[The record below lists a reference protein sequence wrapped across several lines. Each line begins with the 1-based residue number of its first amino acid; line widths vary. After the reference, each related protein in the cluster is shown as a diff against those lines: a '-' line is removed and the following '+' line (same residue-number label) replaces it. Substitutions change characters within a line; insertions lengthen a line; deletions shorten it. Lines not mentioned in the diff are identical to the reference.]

1 MNSNQLMGGAPDA
14 LRVKPLSTGRKWMF
28 RLAAVMLP
36 LLLLAGIELGLRLG
50 GYGYSTDFF
59 KNAVVAGQDCF
70 IENDEF
76 GLRFFPPSLVR
87 VPSPV
92 LMAAKKKPGT
102 IRIFIFGE
110 SAALGDPRPNYG
122 AGRYLEI
129 LLRARYPEQKF
140 EVINTAMTAINSH
153 VILPIAREC
162 ASHEGDVWIVYMGN
176 NEMVGPFGA
185 ATVFGAQAP
194 SLQLVRL
201 ELLLKKTRV
210 GQVFGALI
218 NRLRRN
224 SSEPVEWQGME
235 MFRKNQVPPND
246 PRREMVY
253 RNFNQNL
260 ADLLRAGR
268 DSGATI
274 LLSTVAVN
282 LKDCSPF
289 GSWPSTNLPSVQSA
303 VFEKLYQAAVADQN
317 NGDFVEAV
325 NQFRAAAEICPQS
338 ADVQYRLG
346 ECLLQLTNTN
356 AARQH
361 FQLSVDADT
370 LPFRA
375 DSRIN
380 DSIRAAGQ
388 KFAAKNLVL
397 CDAAAELAATTP
409 TKISGQDLFLEH
421 VHLNFL
427 GNYLLA
433 REWVER
439 IQNQLADRL
448 PHGAGTSW
456 FSQEQCDLL
465 LGLTDWNR
473 VSVFQEIVRRIHEPP
488 FTGQFNNSQRTAA
501 MSNQISE
508 CQARIVS
515 TPPVEAVRIYE
526 AALAAAPEDYQ
537 LHENFA
543 EFLEATHDERATV
556 ERQKVCDLIPFF
568 YFPYYRLGLDFE
580 DQGRLDNALQAFKQA
595 AALRPAQSEVRL
607 QLGIVYA
614 RQSQW
619 EPALAELEH
628 ARQLSP
634 DDPRVYL
641 YSAEVLWKLG
651 RRSDS
656 IARLREAVRLQP
668 DYWEAHY
675 RLGDELAQ
683 QEDVTAA
690 AAEFGQVVRLNPN
703 YVKAHANLGVALY
716 KLGRPN
722 EAVHQFDEVLRL
734 DPQNRQAMEFKQQAL
749 NFKLPQNR

>member
-1 MNSNQLMGGAPDA
+1 MNSNQPMGDAPDA
-14 LRVKPLSTGRKWMF
+14 LRIKPLSTSRKWTF

-36 LLLLAGIELGLRLG
+36 LLLLTGIELGLRLG

-59 KNAVVAGQDCF
+59 KKAVVAGQNYY

-76 GLRFFPPSLVR
+76 GLRFFPPSLAR

-92 LMAAKKKPGT
+92 LMTAKKQPGT

-122 AGRYLEI
+122 AGRYLEA
-129 LLRARYPEQKF
+129 LLRTHYPEQKF

-162 ASHEGDVWIVYMGN
+162 ARHEGDVWIVYMGN

-210 GQVFGALI
+210 GQLFGALI
-218 NRLRRN
+218 SHLQQN
-224 SSEPVEWQGME
+224 SSAPAEWQGME

-253 RNFNQNL
+253 RNFSQNL
-260 ADLLRAGR
+260 IDLLRAGR
-268 DSGATI
+268 DSGAAV

-282 LKDCSPF
+282 LKDCPPF
-289 GSWPSTNLPSVQSA
+289 GSWPSTNLPPAQSA
-303 VFEKLYQAAVADQN
+303 AFEKLYQEASADQKNGNVAD
-317 NGDFVEAV
+317 AV
-325 NQFRAAAEICPQS
+325 KQFQAAAEICPQS

-361 FQLSVDADT
+361 FQHSVDADT

-388 KFAAKNLVL
+388 KFAAKNLFL
-397 CDAAAELAATTP
+397 YDAAAKLASAAP
-409 TKISGQDLFLEH
+409 TGISGEDVFLEH
-421 VHLNFL
+421 VHLNFS

-433 REWVER
+433 REWAEQ
-439 IQNQLADRL
+439 IQDQLAARL
-448 PHGAGTSW
+448 SHETGANW
-456 FSQEQCDLL
+456 PSQEQCDRL

-473 VSVFQEIVRRIHEPP
+473 VSVFEEIARRIHEPP
-488 FTGQFNNSQRTAA
+488 FIGQFNNSQRAA
-501 MSNQISE
+501 AVSNQISE

-515 TPPVEAVRIYE
+515 TPPAEAVRIYE

-543 EFLEATHDERATV
+543 EFLEATHDERATI

-634 DDPRVYL
+634 DDPRVHL

-656 IARLREAVRLQP
+656 IASLREAVRLQS

-683 QEDVTAA
+683 QDDVTAA

-703 YVKAHANLGVALY
+703 YVKAHANLGVALF
-716 KLGRPN
+716 KLGHPN
-722 EAVHQFDEVLRL
+722 EAVQEFDEVLRL
-734 DPQNRQAMEFKQQAL
+734 EPQNRQALEFKQQIL
-749 NFKLPQNR
+749 NNKFPEER